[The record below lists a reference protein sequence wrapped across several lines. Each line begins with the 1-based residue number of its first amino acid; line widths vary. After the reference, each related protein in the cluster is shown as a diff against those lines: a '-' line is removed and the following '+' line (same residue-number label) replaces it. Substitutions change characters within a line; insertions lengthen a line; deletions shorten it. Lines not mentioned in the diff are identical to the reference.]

1 MELPPQNLPPQVVPP
16 QNLPIEARWC
26 LDQRP
31 SLCVSLEVAD
41 TAREQ
46 QLGLMQRPALPPL
59 RGMWFP
65 VTPSQPLRFWMH
77 NTLAPLDM
85 VFVRDGKVLD
95 IAAQVPI
102 CPGLPCPSYWADADQ
117 NGRAD
122 FVDGVIEI
130 GAGEAERL
138 GIRAGD
144 PVQIAPIMAAPIESA
159 PIKAAPVGTSLTR

>member
-1 MELPPQNLPPQVVPP
+1 MELPPQNLP
-16 QNLPIEARWC
+16 IEAQWC
-26 LDQRP
+26 LDQRS
-31 SLCVSLEVAD
+31 SLCVALEVAD

-65 VTPSQPLRFWMH
+65 VTPPQPLRFWMH

-95 IAAQVPI
+95 IAAQVPV
-102 CPGLPCPSYWADADQ
+102 CPRLPCPSYWADADR

-130 GAGEAERL
+130 GAGEAGRL
-138 GIRAGD
+138 GIRVGD
-144 PVQIAPIMAAPIESA
+144 SVSIAPIPSEPIQVAPT
-159 PIKAAPVGTSLTR
+159 GTSLTH